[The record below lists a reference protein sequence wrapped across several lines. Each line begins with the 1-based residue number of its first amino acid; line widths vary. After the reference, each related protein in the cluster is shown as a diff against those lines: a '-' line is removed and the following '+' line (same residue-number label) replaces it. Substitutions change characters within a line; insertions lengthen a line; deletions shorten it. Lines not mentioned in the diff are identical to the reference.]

1 MSTDWDGQGLPP
13 AALARME
20 RGRSSAVRSSLLSV
34 PGHVGVEASGFSVVG
49 VVMEYNIETIGFTGW
64 AGCGHGG
71 YGVGGFG
78 GFGGLGYGGTST
90 TVTSGQAGGWV
101 GYAPY
106 VDALYHGF
114 DTALYRMLLECQ
126 SLGGDGIV
134 GVRLEQRHLG
144 QGNRE
149 FVALGTAVRAAGG
162 QRPARLFSTT
172 LNGQDFAKLL
182 HGGWMPASVVVG
194 ISVAI
199 RHDDWATR
207 RQASAWTYN
216 TEVSGYTELVN
227 HVRADSRTQ
236 LGRRVAAIGAHGAIT
251 STMTLGIHAQ
261 EVGENHIDHVAESRL
276 MGDAVVRFH
285 AEGAAPTKSL
295 TILPLLNAPG
305 SQRGSRR

>member
-1 MSTDWDGQGLPP
+1 MTTDWDGQGLPP

-34 PGHVGVEASGFSVVG
+34 PGHVGVEACGFSVVG
-49 VVMEYNIETIGFTGW
+49 EVMGCIVESIGFTGW
-64 AGCGHGG
+64 AGCGYGG
-71 YGVGGFG
+71 YGAYGGGGMFG
-78 GFGGLGYGGTST
+78 GGYGGPTT
-90 TVTSGQAGGWV
+90 TVTSGRAGGWV

-126 SLGGDGIV
+126 SLGGDGVV
-134 GVRLEQRHLG
+134 GVGLTQTHLG

-172 LNGQDFAKLL
+172 LNGQDFAKLV
-182 HGGWMPASVVVG
+182 HGGWMPASVVIG

-207 RQASAWTYN
+207 QQARAWNYN

-236 LGRRVAAIGAHGAIT
+236 LARRVSAIGADGAIT

-261 EVGENHIDHVAESRL
+261 EVSENHRDHVAESRL

-285 AEGAAPTKSL
+285 PEGAAPTRSL
-295 TILPLLNAPG
+295 TILPLLNPPG
-305 SQRGSRR
+305 SKRGSKP

>member
-1 MSTDWDGQGLPP
+1 
-13 AALARME
+13 ME

-34 PGHVGVEASGFSVVG
+34 PGHVGVEACGFSVVG
-49 VVMEYNIETIGFTGW
+49 EVMGCIVETIGFTGW
-64 AGCGHGG
+64 AGCGYGG
-71 YGVGGFG
+71 YGAYGGG
-78 GFGGLGYGGTST
+78 GMYAGYGAATQ
-90 TVTSGQAGGWV
+90 TVTSGQGGGWV

-126 SLGGDGIV
+126 SLGGDGVV

-149 FVALGTAVRAAGG
+149 FVALGTAVRAAGD
-162 QRPARLFSTT
+162 QRPAKLFSTT

-182 HGGWMPASVVVG
+182 RGGWMPASVVVG

-227 HVRADSRTQ
+227 HVRADSRSQ
-236 LGRRVAAIGAHGAIT
+236 LARRVSGIGADGAIT
-251 STMTLGIHAQ
+251 STMQLHIHAQ
-261 EVGENHIDHVAESRL
+261 DVGENHTDHVAESRL

-285 AEGAAPTKSL
+285 AVGAAPTKSL
-295 TILPLLNAPG
+295 TILPLLNP
-305 SQRGSRR
+305 RGSKR

>member
-1 MSTDWDGQGLPP
+1 MTTDWDGQGLPP

-34 PGHVGVEASGFSVVG
+34 PGHVGVEACGFSVVG
-49 VVMEYNIETIGFTGW
+49 EVMGCIVESIGFTGW
-64 AGCGHGG
+64 AGCGYGG
-71 YGVGGFG
+71 YGAYGGGGMFG
-78 GFGGLGYGGTST
+78 GGYGGPTT
-90 TVTSGQAGGWV
+90 TVTSGRAGGWV

-126 SLGGDGIV
+126 SLGGDGVV
-134 GVRLEQRHLG
+134 GVGLTQTHLG

-172 LNGQDFAKLL
+172 LNGQDFAKLV
-182 HGGWMPASVVVG
+182 HGGWMPASVVIG

-207 RQASAWTYN
+207 QQARAWQLQHRGLRLY
-216 TEVSGYTELVN
+216 
-227 HVRADSRTQ
+227 RAREPRTSRFPHPARPTRKRHRRRRRDDEHDDARHPRPRGEREPQ
-236 LGRRVAAIGAHGAIT
+236 GPRRRVQADGRCRRALPPRGRRPDQESHDPAASEPAR
-251 STMTLGIHAQ
+251 
-261 EVGENHIDHVAESRL
+261 E
-276 MGDAVVRFH
+276 
-285 AEGAAPTKSL
+285 
-295 TILPLLNAPG
+295 
-305 SQRGSRR
+305 

>member
-1 MSTDWDGQGLPP
+1 MFGGYG
-13 AALARME
+13 
-20 RGRSSAVRSSLLSV
+20 GRSS
-34 PGHVGVEASGFSVVG
+34 
-49 VVMEYNIETIGFTGW
+49 
-64 AGCGHGG
+64 
-71 YGVGGFG
+71 
-78 GFGGLGYGGTST
+78 

-126 SLGGDGIV
+126 SLGGDGVV

-172 LNGQDFAKLL
+172 LNGQDFAKLMQ
-182 HGGWMPASVVVG
+182 GGWMPASVVIG

-207 RQASAWTYN
+207 SQASSWAYN

-236 LGRRVAAIGAHGAIT
+236 LTRRVVAIGADGAIT
-251 STMTLGIHAQ
+251 STMQLSIHAQ
-261 EVGENHIDHVAESRL
+261 EVGENHTDHIAESRL
-276 MGDAVVRFH
+276 LGDAIVRFH
-285 AEGAAPTKSL
+285 AEGATLPKSL
-295 TILPLLNAPG
+295 KILPLLNPQG
-305 SQRGSRR
+305 SKR

>member
-1 MSTDWDGQGLPP
+1 MTTDWDGQGLPP

-34 PGHVGVEASGFSVVG
+34 PGHVGVEACGFSVVG
-49 VVMEYNIETIGFTGW
+49 EVMGCIVETIGFTGW
-64 AGCGHGG
+64 AGCG
-71 YGVGGFG
+71 
-78 GFGGLGYGGTST
+78 YGGVTS

-126 SLGGDGIV
+126 SLGGDGVV

-149 FVALGTAVRAAGG
+149 FVALGTAIRAAGG

-182 HGGWMPASVVVG
+182 QGGWMPASVVIG

-207 RQASAWTYN
+207 SQASAWTYN

-227 HVRADSRTQ
+227 HVRADSRAQ
-236 LGRRVAAIGAHGAIT
+236 LTRRVVAIAADGAIT
-251 STMTLGIHAQ
+251 STMQLSIHAQ
-261 EVGENHIDHVAESRL
+261 EVGENHTDHVAESRL
-276 MGDAVVRFH
+276 IGDAIVRFH
-285 AEGAAPTKSL
+285 AEGATPTKSL
-295 TILPLLNAPG
+295 TILPLLNPQG
-305 SQRGSRR
+305 SKR

>member
-1 MSTDWDGQGLPP
+1 
-13 AALARME
+13 
-20 RGRSSAVRSSLLSV
+20 
-34 PGHVGVEASGFSVVG
+34 VGVEACGFSVVG
-49 VVMEYNIETIGFTGW
+49 EVMGCIVETIGFTGW
-64 AGCGHGG
+64 AGCGYGG
-71 YGVGGFG
+71 YGLVGGGTMFG
-78 GFGGLGYGGTST
+78 GYGGVTS

-126 SLGGDGIV
+126 SLGGDGVV

-149 FVALGTAVRAAGG
+149 FVALGTAIRAAGG

-182 HGGWMPASVVVG
+182 QGGWMPASVVIG

-207 RQASAWTYN
+207 SQASAWTYN

-227 HVRADSRTQ
+227 HVRADSRAQ
-236 LGRRVAAIGAHGAIT
+236 LTRRVVAIAADGAIT
-251 STMTLGIHAQ
+251 STMQLSIHAQ
-261 EVGENHIDHVAESRL
+261 EVGENHTDHVAESRL
-276 MGDAVVRFH
+276 IGDAIVRFH
-285 AEGAAPTKSL
+285 AEGATPTKSL
-295 TILPLLNAPG
+295 TILPLLNPQG
-305 SQRGSRR
+305 SKR

>member
-1 MSTDWDGQGLPP
+1 MTTDWDGQGLPP

-20 RGRSSAVRSSLLSV
+20 RGRSSTVRSSLLSV
-34 PGHVGVEASGFSVVG
+34 PGHVGVEACGFSVAG
-49 VVMEYNIETIGFTGW
+49 EVMGCIVETIGFTGW
-64 AGCGHGG
+64 AGCGYGG
-71 YGVGGFG
+71 YGLAGGALFG
-78 GFGGLGYGGTST
+78 GYGGVSS
-90 TVTSGQAGGWV
+90 TVTSGQAGGLV

-126 SLGGDGIV
+126 SLGGDGVV

-162 QRPARLFSTT
+162 HRPARLFSTT
-172 LNGQDFAKLL
+172 LTGQDFAKLV
-182 HGGWMPASVVVG
+182 HGGWIPASVVVG

-207 RQASAWTYN
+207 RQAAAWTYN

-227 HVRADSRTQ
+227 HVRADARTQ
-236 LGRRVAAIGAHGAIT
+236 LARRVVAIGADGAIT
-251 STMTLGIHAQ
+251 STMQLSIHAQ
-261 EVGENHIDHVAESRL
+261 EVGENHTDHVAESRL
-276 MGDAVVRFH
+276 TGDAVVRFH
-285 AEGAAPTKSL
+285 ADGASPTKSL
-295 TILPLLNAPG
+295 TILPLLNPQG
-305 SQRGSRR
+305 SKR

>member
-1 MSTDWDGQGLPP
+1 MTTDWDGQGLPP

-20 RGRSSAVRSSLLSV
+20 RGRTSAVRSSLLSV
-34 PGHVGVEASGFSVVG
+34 PGHVGVEACGFSVVG
-49 VVMEYNIETIGFTGW
+49 EVMGCIVETIGFTGW
-64 AGCGHGG
+64 AGCGYGG
-71 YGVGGFG
+71 YGVGGGTMFG
-78 GFGGLGYGGTST
+78 GYGGRSS

-126 SLGGDGIV
+126 SLGGDGVV

-172 LNGQDFAKLL
+172 LNGQDFAKLMQ
-182 HGGWMPASVVVG
+182 GGWMPASVVIG

-207 RQASAWTYN
+207 SQASSWAYN
-216 TEVSGYTELVN
+216 TEVSGYTELVI

-236 LGRRVAAIGAHGAIT
+236 LTRHVVAIGADGAIT
-251 STMTLGIHAQ
+251 STMQLSIHAQ
-261 EVGENHIDHVAESRL
+261 EVGENHTDHIAESRL
-276 MGDAVVRFH
+276 LGDAIVRFH
-285 AEGAAPTKSL
+285 AEGATLPKSL
-295 TILPLLNAPG
+295 KILPLLNPQG
-305 SQRGSRR
+305 SKR

>member
-1 MSTDWDGQGLPP
+1 MTTDWDGQGLPP

-34 PGHVGVEASGFSVVG
+34 PGHVGVEAAGFSVVG
-49 VVMEYNIETIGFTGW
+49 EVMGCIVETIGFTGW
-64 AGCGHGG
+64 AGCGYGG
-71 YGVGGFG
+71 YGLGGSGAMFG
-78 GFGGLGYGGTST
+78 GYSGVSS
-90 TVTSGQAGGWV
+90 TVTSGQAGGLV

-126 SLGGDGIV
+126 SLGGDGVV

-182 HGGWMPASVVVG
+182 QGGWMPASVVVG

-207 RQASAWTYN
+207 SQASAWTYN

-236 LGRRVAAIGAHGAIT
+236 LSRRVAAIGANGAIT
-251 STMTLGIHAQ
+251 STMQLSIHAQ
-261 EVGENHIDHVAESRL
+261 EVGENHTDHVAESRL
-276 MGDAVVRFH
+276 VGDAIVRFH
-285 AEGAAPTKSL
+285 TEGAIPTQSL
-295 TILPLLNAPG
+295 KILPLLNPQG
-305 SQRGSRR
+305 SKR

>member
-1 MSTDWDGQGLPP
+1 MTTDWDGQGLPP

-34 PGHVGVEASGFSVVG
+34 PGHVGVEACGFSG
-49 VVMEYNIETIGFTGW
+49 AGEVMGCIVETIGFTGW
-64 AGCGHGG
+64 AGCGYGG
-71 YGVGGFG
+71 YGLAGGALFG
-78 GFGGLGYGGTST
+78 GYGGVSS
-90 TVTSGQAGGWV
+90 TVTSGQAGGLL

-126 SLGGDGIV
+126 SLGGDGVV
-134 GVRLEQRHLG
+134 GVGLEQRHLG

-149 FVALGTAVRAAGG
+149 FVALGTAIRAAGG

-172 LNGQDFAKLL
+172 LTGQDFAKLV

-207 RQASAWTYN
+207 RQAAAWTYN

-227 HVRADSRTQ
+227 HVRADARTQ
-236 LGRRVAAIGAHGAIT
+236 LARRVVAIGAEGAIT
-251 STMTLGIHAQ
+251 STMQLSIHAQ
-261 EVGENHIDHVAESRL
+261 EVGENHTDHVAESRL
-276 MGDAVVRFH
+276 TGDAVVRFH
-285 AEGAAPTKSL
+285 TEGAAPTKSL
-295 TILPLLNAPG
+295 TILPLLNP
-305 SQRGSRR
+305 RGSKR

>member
-1 MSTDWDGQGLPP
+1 
-13 AALARME
+13 ME

-34 PGHVGVEASGFSVVG
+34 PGHVGVEACGFSVVG
-49 VVMEYNIETIGFTGW
+49 EVMGCIVETIGFTGW
-64 AGCGHGG
+64 AGCGYGG
-71 YGVGGFG
+71 YGLARGGALLG
-78 GFGGLGYGGTST
+78 GYSGVST

-126 SLGGDGIV
+126 SLGGDGVV

-149 FVALGTAVRAAGG
+149 FIALGTAVRAKGD

-172 LNGQDFAKLL
+172 LTGQDFAKLL
-182 HGGWMPASVVVG
+182 QGGWMPASVVVG

-207 RQASAWTYN
+207 TQASAWTYN

-227 HVRADSRTQ
+227 HVRADARTQ
-236 LGRRVAAIGAHGAIT
+236 LARRVVAIGADGAIT
-251 STMTLGIHAQ
+251 STMQLSIHAQ
-261 EVGENHIDHVAESRL
+261 EVAENHTDHVAESRL
-276 MGDAVVRFH
+276 IGDAVVRFH
-285 AEGAAPTKSL
+285 AQGTTPTKSL
-295 TILPLLNAPG
+295 TILPLLNP
-305 SQRGSRR
+305 RGSKR

>member
-1 MSTDWDGQGLPP
+1 
-13 AALARME
+13 
-20 RGRSSAVRSSLLSV
+20 V
-34 PGHVGVEASGFSVVG
+34 PGHVGVEACGFSVVG
-49 VVMEYNIETIGFTGW
+49 EVMGCIVETIGFTGW
-64 AGCGHGG
+64 AGCGYGG
-71 YGVGGFG
+71 YGVGGGTMFG
-78 GFGGLGYGGTST
+78 GYGGRSS

-126 SLGGDGIV
+126 SLGGDGVV

-172 LNGQDFAKLL
+172 LNGQDFAKLMQ
-182 HGGWMPASVVVG
+182 GGWMPASVVIG

-207 RQASAWTYN
+207 SQASSWAYN
-216 TEVSGYTELVN
+216 TEVSGYTELVI

-236 LGRRVAAIGAHGAIT
+236 LTRRVVAIGADGAIT
-251 STMTLGIHAQ
+251 STMQLSIHAQ
-261 EVGENHIDHVAESRL
+261 EVGENHTDHIAESRL
-276 MGDAVVRFH
+276 LGDAIVRFH
-285 AEGAAPTKSL
+285 AEGATLPKSL
-295 TILPLLNAPG
+295 KILPLLNPQG
-305 SQRGSRR
+305 SKR

>member
-1 MSTDWDGQGLPP
+1 
-13 AALARME
+13 ME
-20 RGRSSAVRSSLLSV
+20 RGRSSPVHSSLLSV
-34 PGHVGVEASGFSVVG
+34 PGHVGVEACGFSVVG
-49 VVMEYNIETIGFTGW
+49 EVMGCIVESIGFTGW
-64 AGCGHGG
+64 AGCGYGG
-71 YGVGGFG
+71 YGNYG
-78 GFGGLGYGGTST
+78 GYGGIYGGVST

-126 SLGGDGIV
+126 SLGGDGVV
-134 GVRLEQRHLG
+134 GVQLDQRHLG

-149 FVALGTAVRAAGG
+149 FIALGTAVRAAGG

-172 LNGQDFAKLL
+172 LTGQDFAKLV
-182 HGGWMPASVVVG
+182 HGGWMAASVVVG

-207 RQASAWTYN
+207 RQASGWTYN

-227 HVRADSRTQ
+227 HVRNDSRAQ
-236 LGRRVAAIGAHGAIT
+236 LARRVKAIGADGAIT
-251 STMTLGIHAQ
+251 SSMQLGIHAQ
-261 EVGENHIDHVAESRL
+261 EVAENHTDHVAESRL

-285 AEGAAPTKSL
+285 TEGVAPTKSL
-295 TILPLLNAPG
+295 TILPLLNPQG
-305 SQRGSRR
+305 SKS

>member
-1 MSTDWDGQGLPP
+1 
-13 AALARME
+13 
-20 RGRSSAVRSSLLSV
+20 
-34 PGHVGVEASGFSVVG
+34 VGVEACGFSVVG
-49 VVMEYNIETIGFTGW
+49 EVMGCIVETIGFTGW
-64 AGCGHGG
+64 AGCGYGG
-71 YGVGGFG
+71 YGLVGSGAMFG
-78 GFGGLGYGGTST
+78 GYGGVSS
-90 TVTSGQAGGWV
+90 TVTSGQAGGLV

-126 SLGGDGIV
+126 SLGGDGVV

-182 HGGWMPASVVVG
+182 QGGWTPASVVVG

-207 RQASAWTYN
+207 SQASAWTYN

-236 LGRRVAAIGAHGAIT
+236 LSRRVAAIGANGAIT
-251 STMTLGIHAQ
+251 STMQLSIHAQ
-261 EVGENHIDHVAESRL
+261 EVGENHTDHVAESRL
-276 MGDAVVRFH
+276 VGDAIVRFH
-285 AEGAAPTKSL
+285 AEGATPTKSL
-295 TILPLLNAPG
+295 KILPLLNPQG
-305 SQRGSRR
+305 SKR

>member
-1 MSTDWDGQGLPP
+1 MTTDWDGQGLPP

-20 RGRSSAVRSSLLSV
+20 RGRSSAVRSSLLTV
-34 PGHVGVEASGFSVVG
+34 PGHVGVEACGFSVVG
-49 VVMEYNIETIGFTGW
+49 EVMGCIVETIGFTGW
-64 AGCGHGG
+64 AGCGYGGYGYGGGGVLGG
-71 YGVGGFG
+71 YGVS
-78 GFGGLGYGGTST
+78 ST
-90 TVTSGQAGGWV
+90 ITSGRAGGWV

-126 SLGGDGIV
+126 SLGGDGVV
-134 GVRLEQRHLG
+134 GVRLDQQHLG

-172 LNGQDFAKLL
+172 LTGQDFAKLL
-182 HGGWMPASVVVG
+182 HGGWMPASVVIG

-207 RQASAWTYN
+207 SQARAWTYN

-227 HVRADSRTQ
+227 HVRADARAQ
-236 LGRRVAAIGAHGAIT
+236 LARRVVAIGADGAIT
-251 STMTLGIHAQ
+251 STMVLGIHAQ
-261 EVGENHIDHVAESRL
+261 EVGENHTDHVAESRL
-276 MGDAVVRFH
+276 MGDAIVRFH
-285 AEGAAPTKSL
+285 PAGAAPTKSL
-295 TILPLLNAPG
+295 TILPLVNPQG
-305 SQRGSRR
+305 SKR

>member
-1 MSTDWDGQGLPP
+1 MTTDWDGQGLPP

-34 PGHVGVEASGFSVVG
+34 PGHVGVEAGGFSVVG
-49 VVMEYNIETIGFTGW
+49 EVMGCIVETIGFTGW
-64 AGCGHGG
+64 AGCGYGG
-71 YGVGGFG
+71 YGLAGGG
-78 GFGGLGYGGTST
+78 SMFGGLGGVR
-90 TVTSGQAGGWV
+90 TVTSGQATGWV

-126 SLGGDGIV
+126 SLGGDGVV

-149 FVALGTAVRAAGG
+149 FVALGTAIRAAGG
-162 QRPARLFSTT
+162 RRPARLFSTT

-182 HGGWMPASVVVG
+182 QGGWIPASVVVG

-207 RQASAWTYN
+207 SQASAWTYN

-236 LGRRVAAIGAHGAIT
+236 LARRVVAIGADGAIT
-251 STMTLGIHAQ
+251 STMQLNIHAQ
-261 EVGENHIDHVAESRL
+261 EVGENHTDHVAESRL
-276 MGDAVVRFH
+276 IGDAIVRFH
-285 AEGAAPTKSL
+285 AEGASPTTSL
-295 TILPLLNAPG
+295 KILPLSSPQG
-305 SQRGSRR
+305 SKR